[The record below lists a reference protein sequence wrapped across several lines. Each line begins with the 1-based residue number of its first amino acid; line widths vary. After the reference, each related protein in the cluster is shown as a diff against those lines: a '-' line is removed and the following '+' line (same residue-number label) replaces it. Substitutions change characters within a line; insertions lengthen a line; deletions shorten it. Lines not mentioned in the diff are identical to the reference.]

1 MVDKYWIKMTRIKRY
16 RSDFQLTKCNDCK
29 CVKSFK
35 NQCCCFDIRSSSNI
49 SQDIFGILQ
58 PFYNIPV
65 SKFYDRTLP
74 VKDNFNGPDLS

>member
-1 MVDKYWIKMTRIKRY
+1 MTFNWQNEMIANVLKVLKNSAVVLI
-16 RSDFQLTKCNDCK
+16 SDPYLC
-29 CVKSFK
+29 
-35 NQCCCFDIRSSSNI
+35 NI